1 MFVLFIE
8 TAKMALRSI
17 VFCFE
22 ILFSFGF
29 WRSNQDAPAAGGRRF
44 GVVSAGRRG
53 GRRRGRGAN
62 TPAPFSFFLGGG
74 GEVIFLFYRTT
85 FDFKVLRWR
94 RRRLRSAD
102 KRPLPIP
109 FRSIGEP
116 FGAGNYFPKKQKQNK
131 TQKQKKNET
140 RRPNEPMTDDET
152 NPDRGRNIDNNK
164 KGLKDKRKK
173 RNETRRPN
181 EPMADDEME
190 SNSIP
195 YDRR

>member
-74 GEVIFLFYRTT
+74 GRLFFYFTAPRSISK
-85 FDFKVLRWR
+85 FCGGADDACGRPISGRCRFRSGPSAN
-94 RRRLRSAD
+94 RSA
-102 KRPLPIP
+102 PVII
-109 FRSIGEP
+109 F
-116 FGAGNYFPKKQKQNK
+116 QKNKNK
-131 TQKQKKNET
+131 TKLKN
-140 RRPNEPMTDDET
+140 
-152 NPDRGRNIDNNK
+152 
-164 KGLKDKRKK
+164 KRKTK
-173 RNETRRPN
+173 HAAPT
-181 EPMADDEME
+181 
-190 SNSIP
+190 SQ
-195 YDRR
+195 